1 MAFKSLEDIYANQCA
16 GKPVVPLQRHA
27 LNEQYYVTLTDN
39 KTAVVK
45 NQQISPDLY
54 AKFRREVSRTSNVQI
69 GSQSYTV
76 NEIIDMIMQV
86 DQWHAGNKNYRGGFL
101 GPVLNIFN
109 TVDTNPANF
118 AELYNLQTNPNNLL
132 RSELVNTPGTTHSLY
147 SLLPKEYLEVFT
159 TLEDAKAVFDS
170 LYEIN
175 PPIKGVAIG
184 KGEIAL
190 SFISDAVKGTK
201 GDLKF
206 SSIGEVEVKGSS
218 GRMGGDG
225 FALEQSVDKINHT
238 LQFVGSSLNDA
249 DIRRLKHDLI
259 STLSSMISKNQ
270 KPNQVEILKDLA
282 NKINHDSTVEDITT
296 HITTASNTQGLK
308 SLVMPLSNR
317 VTNIVAAASRSEAFS
332 LTEAV
337 KLFFDS
343 IEQLP
348 YDKFI
353 DGVVSL
359 RNYQAQDH
367 INNLTAAIRK
377 LIPESEYKTFKD
389 KSKYAPLVGALH
401 LVCYYLKENF
411 SYVIFVNDANKNAIC
426 YKPDKKIETNLE
438 AAYTFFAKNPFKFG
452 FSVDPTRK
460 SASVSFEG

>member
-16 GKPVVPLQRHA
+16 GKPVVPLQRHVIT
-27 LNEQYYVTLTDN
+27 EQYYVTLSDN
-39 KTAVVK
+39 KTQVVK
-45 NQQISPDLY
+45 NQQISPELY

-69 GSQSYTV
+69 GSQTHTV
-76 NEIIDMIMQV
+76 NEVIDMIMKV
-86 DQWHAGNKNYRGGFL
+86 DRWHVGNKNYEGGFL

-109 TVDTNPANF
+109 TVDTDPAKF
-118 AELYNLQTNPNNLL
+118 AALYQLQTNTSNPIRSQLLNN
-132 RSELVNTPGTTHSLY
+132 PGTAANLY
-147 SLLPKEYLEVFT
+147 SLLPKEFVEVFASK
-159 TLEDAKAVFDS
+159 EDAVNVFNS

-190 SFISDAVKGTK
+190 TFISDAVKGTK
-201 GDLKF
+201 GDLSF

-225 FALEQSVDKINHT
+225 FATEQSVDKINHT
-238 LQFVGSSLNDA
+238 LQFVGSSLSDA
-249 DIRRLKHDLI
+249 DIRRLKNELI
-259 STLSSMISKNQ
+259 ANLNSLMQTVE
-270 KPNQVEILKDLA
+270 KPEHKLILKDLA
-282 NKINHDSTVEDITT
+282 TKINQDSAVQDIKN
-296 HITTASNTQGLK
+296 HITGAYRTGLKGLIKPLYTKMINVVNASN
-308 SLVMPLSNR
+308 R
-317 VTNIVAAASRSEAFS
+317 AEAFS

-343 IEQLP
+343 IDQLP

-353 DGVVSL
+353 DGVISL
-359 RNYQAQDH
+359 RNYQAQDQ

-377 LIPESEYKTFKD
+377 LIPESNYKTFKD

-401 LVCYYLKENF
+401 LVCYYLREHF

-426 YKPDKKIETNLE
+426 FKPEKDVSENIA
-438 AAYTFFAKNPFKFG
+438 AAYKFFASNAFVFG

-460 SASVSFEG
+460 SASVSFVG